1 MCIHS
6 QLERLK
12 TEGEVDIFKY
22 LKTARTR
29 RMGLLSDL
37 VRIISPSLCYHCC
50 HSSQDHYVLCHEV
63 MIEFIDSFDLYANFK
78 SF

>member
-29 RMGLLSDL
+29 RVGLLFDL
-37 VRIISPSLCYHCC
+37 VRIFSSPLFAITVVLTGSLCAL
-50 HSSQDHYVLCHEV
+50 S
-63 MIEFIDSFDLYANFK
+63 
-78 SF
+78 

>member
-37 VRIISPSLCYHCC
+37 VRIISPLFAIIVAILHRIIMCF
-50 HSSQDHYVLCHEV
+50 V
-63 MIEFIDSFDLYANFK
+63 MK
-78 SF
+78 S